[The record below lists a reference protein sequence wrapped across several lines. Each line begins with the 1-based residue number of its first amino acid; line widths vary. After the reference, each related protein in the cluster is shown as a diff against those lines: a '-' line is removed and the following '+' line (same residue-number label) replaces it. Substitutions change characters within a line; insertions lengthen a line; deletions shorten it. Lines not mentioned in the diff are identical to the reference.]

1 MGDRG
6 ECFVTVVFIKEWEA
20 FVGEKLDPKNVG
32 LCGVRTRDPRD
43 EIRRN

>member
-20 FVGEKLDPKNVG
+20 LVREKVGPEKCWLVWGSNPGPSV
-32 LCGVRTRDPRD
+32 
-43 EIRRN
+43 

>member
-6 ECFVTVVFIKEWEA
+6 ECFVTVVFVKEWEA
-20 FVGEKLDPKNVG
+20 LDREKFGPENVG
-32 LCGVRTRDPRD
+32 LCGVRTRDPQN

>member
-20 FVGEKLDPKNVG
+20 FVGEKLDPKKCWLMWGSNPG
-32 LCGVRTRDPRD
+32 SSG
-43 EIRRN
+43 